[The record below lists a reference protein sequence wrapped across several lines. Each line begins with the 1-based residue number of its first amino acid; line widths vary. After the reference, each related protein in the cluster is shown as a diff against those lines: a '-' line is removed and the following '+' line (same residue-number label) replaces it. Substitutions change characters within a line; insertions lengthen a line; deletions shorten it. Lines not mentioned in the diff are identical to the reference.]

1 MTEKTIASQRIG
13 AGNSSIGRSFRLH
26 RPRGGFCH
34 AGWCEQC
41 RVNLAD
47 GSIALACVAEAKPE
61 IRAPALWKSWL
72 ARFAD
77 RLPPWFYEHRLLR
90 PKALR
95 QFYLNSLRRLSA
107 APSLPA
113 TSSAS
118 GGAWQRR
125 RCGLLVVGGGL
136 AGLEAAIA
144 ASEAGDDV
152 LLVEAEEF
160 GGRARFQPARRGE
173 LAALVARMPRDRML
187 SHTLCAGL
195 YGDGRQALLV
205 SPEGPVLL
213 DFERLVVASGA
224 YDRLP
229 GFPGNDLPGIVG
241 LRGFE
246 RLSHAMAVPTDCNVG
261 LFGHASEIEAAF
273 ATGRRFAWVAS
284 PGNQALCG
292 APASFLGTTLVA
304 ATGRGRIRGV
314 LLDPGGAQSC
324 DMLVLGFSQPS
335 YELAAQAGR
344 LATLGGDPPV
354 VTMEGPARIEIRT
367 IGDAALAPA
376 RAARPASRPSPDAFL
391 CLCEDVRRRDAAAAI
406 EEGYGDIELLK
417 RRTGAGTGPC
427 QGKLCHAEILCVL
440 ASAGRP
446 VALPTMRPLTRPV
459 LLAALAGAD
468 HG

>member
-1 MTEKTIASQRIG
+1 MIEKTIASQRIE
-13 AGNSSIGRSFRLH
+13 AGKPSIGRSFRLH

-41 RVNLAD
+41 RVNLA
-47 GSIALACVAEAKPE
+47 GGPIALACMTDGKQE
-61 IRAPALWKSWL
+61 IRAPSFLKPWL
-72 ARFAD
+72 ARLAD

-95 QFYLNSLRRLSA
+95 QFYLNGLRRMSA
-107 APSLPA
+107 APILPVA
-113 TSSAS
+113 PPAP
-118 GGAWQRR
+118 GGKWQRR
-125 RCGLLVVGGGL
+125 HCGLLVVGGGL

-144 ASEAGDDV
+144 AIEAGDDV

-160 GGRARFQPARRGE
+160 GGRARFQPSRRGE
-173 LAALVARMPRDRML
+173 FVALLARMPRDRML

-195 YGDGRQALLV
+195 YGDGRQALLI

-213 DFERLVVASGA
+213 DFERLVMATGA

-241 LRGFE
+241 MRGFE
-246 RLSHAMAVPTDCNVG
+246 RLVHAKAVPEGCTVG
-261 LFGHASEIEAAF
+261 LFGHAREIEAAL
-273 ATGRRFAWVAS
+273 ATGHRFAWIAS
-284 PGNQALCG
+284 PASEIAGAAALCR
-292 APASFLGTTLVA
+292 ATLVA
-304 ATGRGRIRGV
+304 ATGRGRVRSV
-314 LLDPGGAQSC
+314 ELDPGGEKDC

-354 VTMEGPARIEIRT
+354 VTMEGPARIEIRSV
-367 IGDAALAPA
+367 GDAALAPA
-376 RAARPASRPSPDAFL
+376 RAARAASRPSPDAFL
-391 CLCEDVRRRDAAAAI
+391 CLCEDVRWRDATTAI
-406 EEGYGDIELLK
+406 ADGYDDIELLK
-417 RRTGAGTGPC
+417 RRTGVGTGPC

-440 ASAGRP
+440 ATAGRP

-459 LLAALAGAD
+459 RLAALAGAD